1 MNKNKSQTESR
12 KEFIKLSIDDPKSAA
27 NYIIKKANELAN
39 AQKAHE
45 RVKIVSEILFLNH
58 CTIYRDCSR

>member
-1 MNKNKSQTESR
+1 MNKNKNQTNSR

-27 NYIIKKANELAN
+27 DYMIKKAKELAN

-45 RVKIVSEILFLNH
+45 RIKIVSEILYLTPK
-58 CTIYRDCSR
+58 TIYLDCAN